1 MKVNTVLGSLDT
13 KDMGYTLMHEHI
25 MIANHTMRRM
35 GADWGGVF
43 LRLRELEERV
53 DLEAVRFPPVD
64 FVAMFLSFLSGG
76 QVVGRK
82 WKSRA
87 MPSRDSA
94 PAAQQ

>member
-1 MKVNTVLGSLDT
+1 MKIASLGKKPRTAKTASIRQT
-13 KDMGYTLMHEHI
+13 
-25 MIANHTMRRM
+25 AAPASRRM